1 MKPNVNLINA
11 SAGTGKT
18 FAVTQNIL
26 KEILSSSDS
35 DHFKKILALTFTNKA
50 ANEMKERVLTSL
62 KDFSNYD
69 QHISSE
75 ALFKSLSNEL
85 NLTTNEIVKKS
96 KVLLEK
102 ILHDFS
108 FFNIDTIDSFNHSL
122 IRSFARDLNLSSD
135 FEVITDFD
143 DSLQE
148 AVYRVFENDK
158 SNQKLEE
165 MLKDFAIKKISEGK
179 SWDVEYD
186 MKEFAQSIFI
196 EKHFKEI
203 DKLSKK
209 SIDDFL
215 KIKKEIKTQH
225 RVEQK
230 KIISIIEKIEGLI
243 EKASFEISF
252 SRNSFPKLL
261 KKVKINELQI
271 KSAKALVLLF
281 ERRSVINK
289 KCLETNSV
297 QAEKLLKKLNSHCI
311 ELNKHVV
318 KSKTQ
323 ELFIN
328 SVIPSALIKKIK
340 TNFKEIQVEK
350 NQVSVSEFNDIINKE
365 IANQPTPYLYEKLGV
380 RYNKYFIDEFQDTS
394 KLQWKNIFPLISH
407 ALDSLDENEEQGSL
421 FLVGDPKQ
429 SLYRWRGADPKIFNN
444 LLYNDNFF
452 KEKKR
457 TISLNKNFRSK
468 NELIS
473 FNNTFFS
480 TVSEMLT
487 SPVQKRVYESAS
499 NQKNN
504 NKKGGYVSI
513 KILEKNQKKEQE
525 IEKIINEVLDKIN
538 SSVERGYLYED
549 ICVLVRDNKQ
559 ASVISSGLNEKGVS
573 ITSSETT
580 AITSSREIELLI
592 NLIKLKTDNTNK
604 YAKFYIINYFKNTFD
619 IEDEFLFFDEM
630 VSCDIKK
637 FFKKL
642 GLRALLE
649 GFDKT
654 LFESIDFFVKSLGID
669 KNNNDPFVLKFKEI
683 VHKKVFGEGFV
694 DTEFLSYWEK
704 EKEKTKIST
713 KGNDLSVQVLTIHK
727 SKGLEFPIVI
737 YPFADSETYRNRTT
751 KKWLPFSEEKDSFN
765 LLIPFS
771 EGIKEYNSAF
781 FDEYGL
787 HIQNQEFDNL
797 NLLYVAFT
805 RAEDELYVISVNPKK
820 GSLASHSE
828 IIRFFLEKNKK
839 WANTDS
845 SYYWGEKTIKKRTK
859 PTKNQ
864 KQMDYEAKT
873 ISKEHQAVYSDD
885 KIRFGKLFHDFMS
898 QIVNEIDYKKATLK
912 LKARN
917 DIGQELKEKI
927 LTLSKKTIYNKDL
940 KRCFSNKINAV
951 CEKEI
956 FSNKKSIIPDRISF
970 LNKKEVIVIDYKT
983 GAKQKKDTQQIGLY
997 KETLTEMGYTV
1008 LETILVY
1015 LNPSNLSLEL
1025 VHNK

>member
-69 QHISSE
+69 QHIGSE
-75 ALFKSLSNEL
+75 ALFKSLSKEL

-209 SIDDFL
+209 STDDFL

-243 EKASFEISF
+243 ENASFEISF

-261 KKVKINELQI
+261 KKVKTNELQI

-281 ERRSVINK
+281 ERRGVINK

-340 TNFKEIQVEK
+340 TNFKEIQIREK
-350 NQVSVSEFNDIINKE
+350 SGF
-365 IANQPTPYLYEKLGV
+365 GV
-380 RYNKYFIDEFQDTS
+380 RI
-394 KLQWKNIFPLISH
+394 
-407 ALDSLDENEEQGSL
+407 
-421 FLVGDPKQ
+421 
-429 SLYRWRGADPKIFNN
+429 
-444 LLYNDNFF
+444 
-452 KEKKR
+452 
-457 TISLNKNFRSK
+457 
-468 NELIS
+468 
-473 FNNTFFS
+473 
-480 TVSEMLT
+480 
-487 SPVQKRVYESAS
+487 
-499 NQKNN
+499 
-504 NKKGGYVSI
+504 
-513 KILEKNQKKEQE
+513 
-525 IEKIINEVLDKIN
+525 
-538 SSVERGYLYED
+538 
-549 ICVLVRDNKQ
+549 
-559 ASVISSGLNEKGVS
+559 
-573 ITSSETT
+573 
-580 AITSSREIELLI
+580 
-592 NLIKLKTDNTNK
+592 
-604 YAKFYIINYFKNTFD
+604 
-619 IEDEFLFFDEM
+619 
-630 VSCDIKK
+630 
-637 FFKKL
+637 
-642 GLRALLE
+642 
-649 GFDKT
+649 
-654 LFESIDFFVKSLGID
+654 
-669 KNNNDPFVLKFKEI
+669 
-683 VHKKVFGEGFV
+683 
-694 DTEFLSYWEK
+694 
-704 EKEKTKIST
+704 
-713 KGNDLSVQVLTIHK
+713 
-727 SKGLEFPIVI
+727 
-737 YPFADSETYRNRTT
+737 
-751 KKWLPFSEEKDSFN
+751 
-765 LLIPFS
+765 
-771 EGIKEYNSAF
+771 
-781 FDEYGL
+781 
-787 HIQNQEFDNL
+787 
-797 NLLYVAFT
+797 
-805 RAEDELYVISVNPKK
+805 
-820 GSLASHSE
+820 
-828 IIRFFLEKNKK
+828 
-839 WANTDS
+839 
-845 SYYWGEKTIKKRTK
+845 
-859 PTKNQ
+859 
-864 KQMDYEAKT
+864 
-873 ISKEHQAVYSDD
+873 
-885 KIRFGKLFHDFMS
+885 
-898 QIVNEIDYKKATLK
+898 
-912 LKARN
+912 
-917 DIGQELKEKI
+917 
-927 LTLSKKTIYNKDL
+927 
-940 KRCFSNKINAV
+940 
-951 CEKEI
+951 
-956 FSNKKSIIPDRISF
+956 
-970 LNKKEVIVIDYKT
+970 
-983 GAKQKKDTQQIGLY
+983 
-997 KETLTEMGYTV
+997 
-1008 LETILVY
+1008 
-1015 LNPSNLSLEL
+1015 
-1025 VHNK
+1025 

>member
-69 QHISSE
+69 LHIGSE
-75 ALFKSLSNEL
+75 ALFKSLSKEL

-96 KVLLEK
+96 KALLEK

-243 EKASFEISF
+243 ENASFEISF

-261 KKVKINELQI
+261 KKVKTNELQI

-297 QAEKLLKKLNSHCI
+297 QAEKLLKKLKSHCI

-394 KLQWKNIFPLISH
+394 KLQWKNILPLISH

-457 TISLNKNFRSK
+457 IINLNKNFRSK

-480 TVSEMLT
+480 TVSEMLL
-487 SPVQKRVYESAS
+487 SPIQKSVYKSAS

-504 NKKGGYVSI
+504 DKKGGYVSI
-513 KILEKNQKKEQE
+513 KILEKNHKKEQE
-525 IEKIINEVLDKIN
+525 TEKIINEVLNKIN
-538 SSVERGYLYED
+538 SSIDRGYLKED

-559 ASVISSGLNEKGVS
+559 ASVISSGLNEKGIS
-573 ITSSETT
+573 ISSSVTT
-580 AITSSREIELLI
+580 TISSSREIELLI

-604 YAKFYIINYFKNTFD
+604 HAKFYIINYFKNTFD
-619 IEDEFLFFDEM
+619 IEDEFLFFDEI
-630 VSCDIKK
+630 VNSDIKK
-637 FFKKL
+637 FLKKL
-642 GLRALLE
+642 GLKVILDGLDKPLLE
-649 GFDKT
+649 A
-654 LFESIDFFVKSLGID
+654 IDFFIKSLNLD
-669 KNNNDPFVLKFKEI
+669 KKNNDPFILTFKEV

-694 DTEFLSYWEK
+694 DAEFLSYWEK
-704 EKEKTKIST
+704 EKEKIKLATKAN
-713 KGNDLSVQVLTIHK
+713 GRSVQVLTIHK
-727 SKGLEFPIVI
+727 SKGLEFPIII
-737 YPFADSETYRNRTT
+737 YPFADSETYRNRST

-771 EGIKEYNSAF
+771 EGIKEYSSAF

-787 HIQNQEFDNL
+787 HIENQEFDNL

-805 RAEDELYVISVNPKK
+805 RAKDELHVISVNPKK

-839 WANTDS
+839 WTNTNS
-845 SYYWGEKTIKKRTK
+845 TYYWGEKTTKKRIK

-864 KQMDYEAKT
+864 QQINFETKT

-898 QIVNEIDYKKATLK
+898 QIVNESDYKKATLK
-912 LKARN
+912 MKARN

-927 LTLSKKTIYNKDL
+927 LILSKKTIYNKDL
-940 KRCFSNKINAV
+940 KRSFSNKINAV

-956 FSNKKSIIPDRISF
+956 LSNKKSIIPDRIAF
-970 LNKKEVIVIDYKT
+970 LNKKEVIIIDYKT
-983 GAKQKKDTQQIGLY
+983 GVKQKKDAQQIGLY

>member
-1 MKPNVNLINA
+1 MKPNINLINA

-18 FAVTQNIL
+18 FTVTQNIL
-26 KEILSSSDS
+26 KEILFSSDS

-69 QHISSE
+69 LHVDSE
-75 ALFKSLSNEL
+75 ALFKSLSKEL
-85 NLTTNEIVKKS
+85 NLTTNDIVKKS

-158 SNQKLEE
+158 PNQKLEE

-215 KIKKEIKTQH
+215 KIKKEIKVQNS
-225 RVEQK
+225 VEQK
-230 KIISIIEKIEGLI
+230 KIISTIEETEDLI
-243 EKASFEISF
+243 ENASFEISF

-261 KKVKINELQI
+261 KKVKTNELQL

-281 ERRSVINK
+281 ERGGVINK
-289 KCLETNSV
+289 KCLETNSA
-297 QAEKLLKKLNSHCI
+297 QAEKLLKKLNSLCI
-311 ELNKHVV
+311 ELNKQVV

-365 IANQPTPYLYEKLGV
+365 IANQPTPYLYEKLGI

-394 KLQWKNIFPLISH
+394 KLQWKNILPLISH
-407 ALDSLDENEEQGSL
+407 ALDSFDENEEQGSL

-429 SLYRWRGADPKIFNN
+429 SLYRWRGADPQIFNN
-444 LLYNDNFF
+444 LLYSDNFF

-480 TVSEMLT
+480 TVSEMLL
-487 SPVQKRVYESAS
+487 SPIQKSVYKSAS

-513 KILEKNQKKEQE
+513 KILEKNQKKKQE
-525 IEKIINEVLDKIN
+525 TEKIINEVLDKIN
-538 SSVERGYLYED
+538 SSIDRGYLNED

-580 AITSSREIELLI
+580 AISSSREVELLI
-592 NLIKLKTDNTNK
+592 NLIKLKTDNTYK
-604 YAKFYIINYFKNTFD
+604 QAKFYIINYFKNTFD
-619 IEDEFLFFDEM
+619 IEDEFLFFDEI

-642 GLRALLE
+642 GLSTLLE

-669 KNNNDPFVLKFKEI
+669 KNNNDPFILTFKEI
-683 VHKKVFGEGFV
+683 VHKKVFGEGFA
-694 DTEFLSYWEK
+694 DAEFLSYWEK
-704 EKEKTKIST
+704 EKEKIKLAT
-713 KGNDLSVQVLTIHK
+713 KGSGRSVQVLTIHK

-737 YPFADSETYRNRTT
+737 YPFADSETYRNKST

-771 EGIKEYNSAF
+771 EGIKEYSSAF

-787 HIQNQEFDNL
+787 HIENQEFDNL

-805 RAEDELYVISVNPKK
+805 RAEDELHVISVNPKK

-839 WANTDS
+839 WTNTNS
-845 SYYWGEKTIKKRTK
+845 SYYWGEKATKKRIK
-859 PTKNQ
+859 PIKNQ
-864 KQMDYEAKT
+864 QQINFEAKT
-873 ISKEHQAVYSDD
+873 ISKEYQAVYSDD

-898 QIVNEIDYKKATLK
+898 QIVNESEYKKATLK

-917 DIGQELKEKI
+917 DIDQELKEKI
-927 LTLSKKTIYNKDL
+927 LILSKKTIYNKDL
-940 KRCFSNKINAV
+940 KRSFSNKINAV

-956 FSNKKSIIPDRISF
+956 FSNKKSIIPDRIAF
-970 LNKKEVIVIDYKT
+970 LNKKEVIIIDYKT
-983 GAKQKKDTQQIGLY
+983 GTKQKKDTQQIGLY

>member
-69 QHISSE
+69 QHIGSE
-75 ALFKSLSNEL
+75 ALFKSLSKEL

-186 MKEFAQSIFI
+186 LKEFAQSIFI

-243 EKASFEISF
+243 ENASFEISF

-261 KKVKINELQI
+261 KKVKTNEFQK

-318 KSKTQ
+318 QSKTQ

-340 TNFKEIQVEK
+340 TNFKEIQVDK

-457 TISLNKNFRSK
+457 TISLNKNFRSR

-480 TVSEMLT
+480 TVSKILL
-487 SPVQKRVYESAS
+487 SPVQRSVYESAS
-499 NQKNN
+499 SQKNN
-504 NKKGGYVSI
+504 NKKGGYISI
-513 KILEKNQKKEQE
+513 KILEKTQKKEQE
-525 IEKIINEVLDKIN
+525 TEKIINEVLDKII
-538 SSVERGYLYED
+538 SSIDRGYQQEE
-549 ICVLVRDNKQ
+549 ICILVRDNKQ
-559 ASVISSGLNEKGVS
+559 ASIISSGLNEKGVS
-573 ITSSETT
+573 IMSSETT
-580 AITSSREIELLI
+580 VITNSKEIELLI
-592 NLIKLKTDNTNK
+592 NLIKLKTDNSNRC
-604 YAKFYIINYFKNTFD
+604 AKFYIINFFKSTFD
-619 IEDEFLFFDEM
+619 IKDEFLFFDEIINY
-630 VSCDIKK
+630 DLKK

-642 GLRALLE
+642 GLKHLLD
-649 GFDKT
+649 GFDKP
-654 LFESIDFFVKSLGID
+654 LFEAVDFFIKSLDLD
-669 KNNNDPFVLKFKEI
+669 KNNNDPYILTFKEV

-694 DTEFLSYWEK
+694 DAEFLSYWEK
-704 EKEKTKIST
+704 EKEKIKLAT
-713 KGNDLSVQVLTIHK
+713 KGSGHSVQVLTIHK

-737 YPFADSETYRNRTT
+737 YPFADSETYRNRPT

-771 EGIKEYNSAF
+771 EGIKEYSSAF

-787 HIQNQEFDNL
+787 HIENQEFDNL

-805 RAEDELYVISVNPKK
+805 RAKDELHVISVNPKK

-839 WANTDS
+839 WTNTNS
-845 SYYWGEKTIKKRTK
+845 TYYWGEKTTKKRIK
-859 PTKNQ
+859 STKNQ
-864 KQMDYEAKT
+864 QQINFETKT

-898 QIVNEIDYKKATLK
+898 QIVNESDYKKATLK
-912 LKARN
+912 MKARN

-927 LTLSKKTIYNKDL
+927 LILSKKTIYNKDL
-940 KRCFSNKINAV
+940 KRSFSNKINAV
-951 CEKEI
+951 CEKGI
-956 FSNKKSIIPDRISF
+956 LSNKKSIIPDRIAF
-970 LNKKEVIVIDYKT
+970 LNKKEVIIIDYKT
-983 GAKQKKDTQQIGLY
+983 GVKQKKDTQQIGLY

>member
-18 FAVTQNIL
+18 FAVAQNIL

-69 QHISSE
+69 QHIGSE
-75 ALFKSLSNEL
+75 ALFKSLSKEL

-186 MKEFAQSIFI
+186 LKEFAQSIFI

-215 KIKKEIKTQH
+215 KIKKEIKTQQ

-243 EKASFEISF
+243 ENPSFEISF

-261 KKVKINELQI
+261 KKVKTNEFQK

-318 KSKTQ
+318 QSKTQ

-340 TNFKEIQVEK
+340 TNFKEIQVDK

-394 KLQWKNIFPLISH
+394 KLQWKNILPLISH

-480 TVSEMLT
+480 TVSEMLL
-487 SPVQKRVYESAS
+487 SPIQKSVYKSAS

-513 KILEKNQKKEQE
+513 KILEKNHKKEQE
-525 IEKIINEVLDKIN
+525 TEKIINEVLDKIN
-538 SSVERGYLYED
+538 SSIDRGYLKED

-580 AITSSREIELLI
+580 AISSSREVELLI

-604 YAKFYIINYFKNTFD
+604 HAKFYIINYFKNTFD
-619 IEDEFLFFDEM
+619 IEDEFLFFDEI
-630 VSCDIKK
+630 VNSDIKK
-637 FFKKL
+637 FLKKL
-642 GLRALLE
+642 GLKVILDGLDKPLLE
-649 GFDKT
+649 A
-654 LFESIDFFVKSLGID
+654 IDFFIKSLNLD
-669 KNNNDPFVLKFKEI
+669 KKNNDPFILTFKEV

-694 DTEFLSYWEK
+694 DAEFLSYWEK
-704 EKEKTKIST
+704 EKEKIKLATKAS
-713 KGNDLSVQVLTIHK
+713 GCSVQVLTIHK

-737 YPFADSETYRNRTT
+737 YPFADSETYRNRST
-751 KKWLPFSEEKDSFN
+751 KKWLPFSEEKNSIN
-765 LLIPFS
+765 LLIPFN
-771 EGIKEYNSAF
+771 EGIKEYSSTF
-781 FDEYGL
+781 FDEYRL
-787 HIQNQEFDNL
+787 HVENQEFDNL

-805 RAEDELYVISVNPKK
+805 RAEEELHVISVYPKK
-820 GSLASHSE
+820 GSLFSHSE

-839 WANTDS
+839 WKNTNS
-845 SYYWGEKTIKKRTK
+845 SYYWGEKTIKKRKKSTK
-859 PTKNQ
+859 KYQPIDFETKTINKENQ
-864 KQMDYEAKT
+864 KTYN
-873 ISKEHQAVYSDD
+873 DD
-885 KIRFGKLFHDFMS
+885 KFRFGKLFHDFMS
-898 QIVNEIDYKKATLK
+898 QIVAESDYKKAELK
-912 LKARN
+912 MRARN
-917 DIGQELKEKI
+917 DISQDIKQKI
-927 LTLSKKTIYNKDL
+927 LILSKKIIFNKNL
-940 KRCFSNKINAV
+940 KVFFSNEINTF

-956 FSNKKSIIPDRISF
+956 FTNKKSIIPDRVVF
-970 LNKKEVIVIDYKT
+970 LNKKEVTVIDYKT
-983 GAKQKKDTQQIGLY
+983 GIKQEKDIKQVGLY
-997 KETLTEMGYTV
+997 KETLIEMGYAV

-1015 LNPSNLSLEL
+1015 VNLSNLSIEL